1 MRSCARRG
9 ETRAW
14 DKGPQHSWHV
24 SDRPAPARAPCERIA
39 RGDLIIVVTGY
50 CVASELYHQEQKT
63 SRCGI
68 DTVCASLSSLDS
80 IARWATLSQSLVCT
94 PPRTAHAALSDCTTL
109 VTVTYVTRTLLSGLV
124 EFALPHSSVSPLGV
138 GREGRAQTA
147 PQWPRC
153 RSDGESRKL
162 LKP

>member
-80 IARWATLSQSLVCT
+80 IARGDSLSLWSARHRARHTRHYLSAPHCTSLSRTSLALSSLVSSNSHSHT
-94 PPRTAHAALSDCTTL
+94 PVFHRSESEERAERRPLR
-109 VTVTYVTRTLLSGLV
+109 SGLDV
-124 EFALPHSSVSPLGV
+124 DLTEN
-138 GREGRAQTA
+138 REN
-147 PQWPRC
+147 C
-153 RSDGESRKL
+153 
-162 LKP
+162 